1 VLEGARVSSG
11 PTTVVPGIDTAQAS
25 TEDSE
30 DLGAGIATA
39 ARRPLTERRMAR
51 TRRELADA
59 AARMFVE
66 RGYDATTVEDIV
78 AEVEI
83 SARTFFRYFGSKEE
97 VVASLWRYG
106 VEEIVAALRAVPNER
121 PLQEALRAAVTAAC
135 QHAAENPA
143 QTRSF
148 LRMVRDTPTLRARR
162 MQEAIRQ
169 QQLLAVCLGDR
180 LGRPAEDLRITLM
193 SGALVMAINTAFE
206 RWADQS
212 STVGDPGPAAL
223 VNKALA
229 ELATPLLP
237 S

>member
-1 VLEGARVSSG
+1 VSSG
-11 PTTVVPGIDTAQAS
+11 AATTVVEPPAVGIVAVTTVDAS
-25 TEDSE
+25 VPP
-30 DLGAGIATA
+30 AV

-59 AARMFVE
+59 AARMFIE

-106 VEEIVAALRAVPNER
+106 VEETVAALRSVPNER
-121 PLQEALRAAVTAAC
+121 PLQEALRAAVTASC

-143 QTRSF
+143 RTRSF

-162 MQEAIRQ
+162 MQEALRQ
-169 QQLLAVCLGDR
+169 QQSLAACLGER
-180 LGRPAEDLRITLM
+180 LGKPADDLRITLM

-229 ELATPLLP
+229 ELTTPLLP
-237 S
+237 A